1 MIVKK
6 KVMQGRQQLS
16 ILGEGRQRIIKLTYY
31 PPGQNDKYWCV
42 KDGGIYADSE
52 VPQGF
57 YLELREPAR

>member
-1 MIVKK
+1 MIVNKQ
-6 KVMQGRQQLS
+6 VVEGRQQLS
-16 ILGEGRQRIIKLTYY
+16 IWGKGRQRTKNLYYY